1 MRMVVELEGYNGFE
15 ELYKNSWSGAIDRL
29 DTIKQYYME
38 EEFMEHLDM
47 IFDDCG
53 ELPTDIQVNNYLT
66 YELDAEQFV
75 AENTSFNTLEDLL
88 ELTDYVKNL
97 GFNDALATIQEVE
110 RQDKEEKLWEY
121 LQYNFDMRSLYE
133 VIEELNEF
141 DFDELD

>member
-1 MRMVVELEGYNGFE
+1 MRMVVELEGFAGFE

-29 DTIKQYYME
+29 DTIKHYHME

-47 IFDDCG
+47 VFECCG
-53 ELPTDIQVNNYLT
+53 ELPTDTEVNDYLA
-66 YELDAEQFV
+66 YEFSAEEFI
-75 AENTSFNTLEDLL
+75 AENIPYNTLEDLL

-121 LQYNFDMRSLYE
+121 LQYSFDMRSLYE